1 MPLDGRKVIAR
12 QAAIFLRPNS
22 VVNLGIGIPEGIASV
37 ADEEGV
43 LDRVTL
49 TVEGGAIGGGP
60 SSRLRF
66 GGGAHP
72 RTSIHPTSPLP
83 SFSGC
88 GAPPALLSP
97 PPPNPAPPLPP
108 IPLI

>member
-60 SSRLRF
+60 SHRVRF
-66 GGGAHP
+66 RGGAQTP
-72 RTSIHPTSPLP
+72 
-83 SFSGC
+83 
-88 GAPPALLSP
+88 APFVP
-97 PPPNPAPPLPP
+97 PPPIDLFHPGGAGPATPCPAPGSAVPQANSSPVR
-108 IPLI
+108 